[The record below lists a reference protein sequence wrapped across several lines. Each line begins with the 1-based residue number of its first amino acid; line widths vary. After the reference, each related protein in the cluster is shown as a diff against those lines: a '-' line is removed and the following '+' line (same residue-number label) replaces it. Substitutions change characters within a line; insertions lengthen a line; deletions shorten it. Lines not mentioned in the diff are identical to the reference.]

1 MINANLRKALFAAAL
16 VAGLG
21 TVPFAQA
28 YAQDSA
34 AAASKG
40 DNQTVAGKADD
51 TWITTKVKSEFA
63 ANKSVKA
70 TDVSVSTTEGVVTLT
85 GTVATAKEKSHAEMI
100 AKKIKGVKSV
110 DASGL
115 TVSAA
120 AADK

>member
-1 MINANLRKALFAAAL
+1 MKNANLRKALFAAAL

-34 AAASKG
+34 AASSKG

-70 TDVSVSTTEGVVTLT
+70 TDISVSTSEGVVTLT
-85 GTVATAKEKSHAEMI
+85 GTVATAKEKSHAEQI
-100 AKKIKGVKSV
+100 AKKIKGVKKV

-115 TVSAA
+115 TVSSSAA
-120 AADK
+120 SN

>member
-1 MINANLRKALFAAAL
+1 MNHANLRKALFAAAL

-21 TVPFAQA
+21 TVPFAQVN
-28 YAQDSA
+28 AQDSTPA
-34 AAASKG
+34 AAKA

-63 ANKSVKA
+63 TKKAVKGSDISV
-70 TDVSVSTTEGVVTLT
+70 TTTEGVVTLT
-85 GTVATAKEKSHAEMI
+85 GTVTTAKEKSSAEKI
-100 AKKIKGVKSV
+100 AKAVKGVKSV

-120 AADK
+120 AK

>member
-1 MINANLRKALFAAAL
+1 MNNANFRKALFAAAL
-16 VAGLG
+16 VAGFG

-28 YAQDSA
+28 HAQDSA
-34 AAASKG
+34 ASMSKG

-63 ANKSVKA
+63 ANKGVKGS
-70 TDVSVSTTEGVVTLT
+70 DISVSTAEGVVTLT
-85 GTVATAKEKSHAEMI
+85 GTVATAKEKSHAESI

-120 AADK
+120 AK

>member
-1 MINANLRKALFAAAL
+1 MNHANLRKALFAAAL

-21 TVPFAQA
+21 AAPVAQV

-34 AAASKG
+34 AASAKG
-40 DNQTVAGKADD
+40 DNQTVAGKVDD

-63 ANKSVKA
+63 ANKSVKGS
-70 TDVSVSTTEGVVTLT
+70 DISVSTTDGTVTLT
-85 GTVATAKEKSHAEMI
+85 GTVATAKEKSHAEAI
-100 AKKIKGVKSV
+100 AKKVKGVKTV

-120 AADK
+120 AK

>member
-1 MINANLRKALFAAAL
+1 MMNANIRKALFAAAL

-21 TVPFAQA
+21 TVPFAQVN
-28 YAQDSA
+28 AQDSA
-34 AAASKG
+34 AATSKG

-70 TDVSVSTTEGVVTLT
+70 TDISVSTADGVVTLT

-110 DASGL
+110 DASGV

-120 AADK
+120 AAK